1 MLREA
6 IIFVLETIVHL
17 FVLAVLLR
25 FYAQAFRAP
34 FRNPLTDFI
43 VALTDWIVKPMRR
56 IIPGVLKLD
65 LASLIVAW
73 IALACLALFAF
84 VLRGYASVLH
94 PLFWPGLFS
103 FAFVAGIKLS
113 LYLLIGVLIVQAVLS
128 WVSPHHPVAPFF
140 EALTRPFLKHF
151 RRFIPTVG
159 GIDLSPLVLLVICQL
174 LLVVVLKHGEVLA
187 LKAIYL
193 AVAGI

>member
-1 MLREA
+1 MLVQA
-6 IIFVLETIVHL
+6 AQFVLEAFFGL
-17 FVLAVLLR
+17 FIFAALLR
-25 FYAQAFRAP
+25 FFAQTLRAS
-34 FRNPLTDFI
+34 FRNPIGEFV
-43 VALTDWIVKPMRR
+43 VALTNFAVLPLRKV
-56 IIPGVLKLD
+56 IPSFFKLD
-65 LASLIVAW
+65 LASLTMAFLLELALVLSLLVLVGFREFLNVEVVAW
-73 IALACLALFAF
+73 VLALT
-84 VLRGYASVLH
+84 LLKLIG
-94 PLFWPGLFS
+94 
-103 FAFVAGIKLS
+103 VAI
-113 LYLLIGVLIVQAVLS
+113 YLLIGALVVQAVLS